1 MTSIDSSGCALL
13 LEGGATKRLTVG
25 ARELALQGA
34 WPQPSGQHR
43 VQHGAEQ
50 RELGAQVD
58 PAQQPDH
65 DGEASI
71 HALGRG
77 DPAGD
82 DPSAKREQQGPPDAR
97 QHRARRH
104 RAPRHVRACEHSI
117 RDREERDVEHE
128 RGHET
133 EGVAGRAGG
142 EGRAGDH
149 GSGKHEDA
157 EQDQHQERPP
167 DRRRRAR
174 PALARDVPD
183 RVHRDLRR
191 PDRPESR
198 PRRQQEP
205 DHDREPRPLDR
216 ANVVADLRA
225 DHRELRQRRVKQAL
239 LQLGVIVECVAGQR
253 GQDHQQREQREEAV
267 VRDRRGQVAGAAVA
281 EALDDCQRDRR
292 PRPGP
297 LEAIERADRCA
308 DIHLPAVPPTAPKE
322 TAPRRSRTCRARW
335 PPSTRRCRPGGE
347 RRRD

>member
-1 MTSIDSSGCALL
+1 MTSTDSSGCALL
-13 LEGGATKRLTVG
+13 LEGGATKRLAVG

-43 VQHGAEQ
+43 VQHGPEQ

-58 PAQQPDH
+58 PAEQADH
-65 DGEASI
+65 DGETPV

-82 DPSAKREQQGPPDAR
+82 DPSAQREQQGPPDAR
-97 QHRARRH
+97 EQRARRH
-104 RAPRHVRACEHSI
+104 RSPRHVRACEHSI
-117 RDREERDVEHE
+117 RDREERDVESE
-128 RGHET
+128 RGHEP

-149 GSGKHEDA
+149 GPRKHEDA
-157 EQDQHQERPP
+157 EQDQHQERPS
-167 DRRRRAR
+167 DRCRRAR

-205 DHDREPRPLDR
+205 DHDREPRSLDR
-216 ANVVADLRA
+216 ANVGADLRA
-225 DHRELRQRRVKQAL
+225 DHRELRQRRIEEPL
-239 LQLGVIVECVAGQR
+239 LQVGVIVQRVAGER

-281 EALDDCQRDRR
+281 EALHDGERDRH
-292 PRPGP
+292 PGPGP
-297 LEAIERADRCA
+297 LEAIERAERRPC
-308 DIHLPAVPPTAPKE
+308 IHVPAVPATMAGE
-322 TAPRRSRTCRARW
+322 TTPRTSRTCRARW
-335 PPSTRRCRPGGE
+335 PRSTHRCRPGGE